1 MFALAY
7 PAEFL
12 DAIIKKLHQKN
23 AAQKIDDFIKSKD
36 DYFYPT
42 LKTKSEA
49 LNFDLLKFWCSH

>member
-23 AAQKIDDFIKSKD
+23 AAQKIDDSIKSKD

-49 LNFDLLKFWCSH
+49 LNFDLLKF